1 MLKGK
6 FLMFE
11 IKETDSKITPAKKVI
26 NLKNIAVKH
35 LKFVD
40 IETGEDNTESVI
52 AEIPKGIESVNF
64 KLTFEIPDSE

>member
-1 MLKGK
+1 
-6 FLMFE
+6 MFE

-26 NLKNIAVKH
+26 NLKNIAVEH

-52 AEIPKGIESVNF
+52 AEIPEGIESVNF

>member
-1 MLKGK
+1 MKGK

-26 NLKNIAVKH
+26 NLKNIAVEH

-40 IETGEDNTESVI
+40 VETGEDNTESVI
-52 AEIPKGIESVNF
+52 AEIPEGIGFVNF
-64 KLTFEIPDSE
+64 KLTFEIPDEA